1 MQDGWL
7 LDRPTV
13 EAYLMRVESMYKPN
27 PYHNNTHAADV
38 TQTAGVI
45 MCSLD
50 ARLRSSDG
58 SASSSGSCCS
68 SCCGSGSA
76 SAVGS
81 KLANAFACCTLPH
94 AKVAAAAAAAQA
106 PPGAAAGNPAQVPP
120 LAAAGS
126 TGVGGLSK
134 IERFA
139 IILASA
145 VHDLGHPGVN
155 NAFLVRS
162 RDQQALMYN
171 DRSVNENMHASL
183 AFRLAAEEPGLNLFA
198 SFSEAE
204 YEQVRGGSSRKQPV
218 RRRAGSPSL
227 LSVYVCDCW

>member
-1 MQDGWL
+1 
-7 LDRPTV
+7 
-13 EAYLMRVESMYKPN
+13 MYKPN

-50 ARLRSSDG
+50 ARLRYGSSDG
-58 SASSSGSCCS
+58 SASSSSSCYS
-68 SCCGSGSA
+68 SCCGNLGA
-76 SAVGS
+76 GPMGS

-94 AKVAAAAAAAQA
+94 AKAAATPAAAAAQA
-106 PPGAAAGNPAQVPP
+106 PPSAAAGNPAQPP
-120 LAAAGS
+120 QQLAAAGS
-126 TGVGGLSK
+126 TGGGGLSK
-134 IERFA
+134 LERFA
-139 IILASA
+139 VILASA

-162 RDQQALMYN
+162 RDQQALTYN

-198 SFSEAE
+198 AFSEAE
-204 YEQVRGGSSRKQPV
+204 YDQVRGRPRLPGQQQGGHALHVHTHNLFAV
-218 RRRAGSPSL
+218 RARPLAG
-227 LSVYVCDCW
+227 

>member
-1 MQDGWL
+1 LCLQDGWL

-50 ARLRSSDG
+50 ARLRSGSSQG
-58 SASSSGSCCS
+58 SASSSGNCSS
-68 SCCGSGSA
+68 SCCVIGSGGG
-76 SAVGS
+76 VGS
-81 KLANAFACCTLPH
+81 KLGNAFACCALPH
-94 AKVAAAAAAAQA
+94 AKVAAAAAAALA
-106 PPGAAAGNPAQVPP
+106 PPGAAAGNPAQPPP
-120 LAAAGS
+120 LAAVGS
-126 TGVGGLSK
+126 TGGGGLSK
-134 IERFA
+134 LERFA

-198 SFSEAE
+198 SFSDAE
-204 YEQVRGGSSRKQPV
+204 YEQVRGGGSS
-218 RRRAGSPSL
+218 
-227 LSVYVCDCW
+227 CWAV